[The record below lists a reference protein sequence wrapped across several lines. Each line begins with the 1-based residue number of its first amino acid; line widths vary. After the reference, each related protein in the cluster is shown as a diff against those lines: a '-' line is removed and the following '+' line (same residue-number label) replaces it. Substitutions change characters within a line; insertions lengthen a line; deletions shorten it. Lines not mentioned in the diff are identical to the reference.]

1 MPLPSSG
8 NSISLS
14 QMEDYSNDGVLDN
27 DADTSSPIGIND
39 SNIRGLLGKASGQTM
54 SFSDFFGLRGV
65 PAKDVSITVGVGTYF
80 YATWSGQQTG
90 VTNPSL
96 GSVSVTARDGFYLPI
111 NWRGLYHTATSNPAL
126 FLRLNQ
132 GSNSD
137 LVVSKITIQSN
148 GFHTFHRSD
157 ATYSNLGGGDH
168 QWSWDVSSTPFGS
181 ANSTATVVWFAGS

>member
-8 NSISLS
+8 NSISLE
-14 QMEDYSNDGVLDN
+14 QMEDYSNDGVLDG
-27 DADTSSPIGIND
+27 DADTSSAISLND
-39 SNIRGLLGKASGQTM
+39 SNIRGLLGKASQQTM
-54 SFSDFFGLRGV
+54 SFSEFFGVKGV

-80 YATWSGQQTG
+80 YHTWSGQQS
-90 VTNPSL
+90 VVSPSL
-96 GSVSVTARDGFYLPI
+96 GSATVTARDGFYLPI
-111 NWRGLYHTATSNPAL
+111 NWHSLYHTATSNPAL

-157 ATYSNLGGGDH
+157 ATYTNAGGGDH
-168 QWSWDVSSTPFGS
+168 QWSWDVSTTPFGS
-181 ANSTATVVWFAGS
+181 ANSTATVVWFAGT

>member
-8 NSISLS
+8 NSISLE
-14 QMEDYSNDGVLDN
+14 QMEDYSNDGILDG
-27 DADTSSPIGIND
+27 DADTSSAISIND
-39 SNIRGLLGKASGQTM
+39 SNIRGLLGKASGATM
-54 SFSDFFGLRGV
+54 SFSEFFGLKGV

-80 YATWSGQQTG
+80 YHTWSGQQSL
-90 VTNPSL
+90 VSPSL
-96 GSVSVTARDGFYLPI
+96 GSATVTARDGFYLPI
-111 NWRGLYHTATSNPAL
+111 NWRALYHTATSNPAL

-157 ATYSNLGGGDH
+157 ATYTNAGSGDH
-168 QWSWDVSSTPFGS
+168 QWMWDVSTTPFGS
-181 ANSTATVVWFAGS
+181 ANSTAAVVWFAGT

>member
-8 NSISLS
+8 NSISLE
-14 QMEDYSNDGVLDN
+14 QMEDYSNDGILDG
-27 DADTSSPIGIND
+27 DADTSSAISIND
-39 SNIRGLLGKASGQTM
+39 SNIRGLLGKASGATM
-54 SFSDFFGLRGV
+54 SFSEFFGLKGV

-80 YATWSGQQTG
+80 YHTWSGQQSFLS
-90 VTNPSL
+90 PSL
-96 GSVSVTARDGFYLPI
+96 GSATVTARDGFYLPI
-111 NWRGLYHTATSNPAL
+111 NWRALYHTATSNPAL

-168 QWSWDVSSTPFGS
+168 QWSWDVSTTPFGA